1 MNLFKSIKSNL
12 GWISTPVSLIVAIY
26 FVGGLEI
33 PSIPLYLVLGLSAMY
48 MLLISR
54 AHFEISFLLLLLYLP
69 ITSLLARPDP
79 VFNSWLRYG
88 LFSVLFITTSG
99 LVQSPAARKFRKES
113 LTVLCWICVILSLG
127 SFVAYFLGINLF
139 VDRYTDQFYD
149 EYVAN
154 GHFSGL
160 CNHSMVLGPVAG
172 VATTYL
178 SYLAFYY
185 KKWWIW
191 LFAAMCASAALFAAS
206 RAAVGAALVGVVAI
220 IYFTAKRKNQFIG
233 RVLIIVLVGLITFPI
248 WNSALDG
255 IENKQNRTNVEGVFD
270 SRTTKIEAR
279 LDEFA
284 SSPIYGV
291 GFSAID
297 PHGKDSFNI
306 VSGSVEP
313 GTSWLAVLSMTG
325 LIGFILVVSIFF
337 KSFKNAKQDISN
349 IWPIGILSFFIV
361 HMLAEGYVFAAGNP
375 MTYLLWITV
384 GHCFDKN
391 SSQAI
396 E

>member
-1 MNLFKSIKSNL
+1 MALFKSIKNNL
-12 GWISTPVSLIVAIY
+12 GWISTPVSLIVAVY
-26 FVGGLEI
+26 FLGGI
-33 PSIPLYLVLGLSAMY
+33 NMPSIPLYLVLGLLAIY
-48 MLLISR
+48 MLLTSK
-54 AHFEISFLLLLLYLP
+54 AKFDISFLLLLLYLP
-69 ITSLLARPDP
+69 FTILLARPDP
-79 VFNSWLRYG
+79 VFNSWLRFG
-88 LFSVLFITTSG
+88 LFAALFITTSG
-99 LVQSPAARKFRKES
+99 LIQSPSARKFRKES
-113 LTVLCWICVILSLG
+113 LTILCWICVILSIG
-127 SFVAYFLGINLF
+127 SFIAYFLGINLF
-139 VDRYTDQFYD
+139 VDRYTDEFYD

-178 SYLAFYY
+178 SYLAYHY

-191 LFAAMCASAALFAAS
+191 LFAAMSASAALFAAS

-220 IYFTAKRKNQFIG
+220 IYFTAKKKQQFLG
-233 RVLIIVLVGLITFPI
+233 RVLVIILVGLLTYPI

-255 IENKQNRTNVEGVFD
+255 IENKQNRTQVEGVFD

-279 LDEFA
+279 IDEFV

-306 VSGSVEP
+306 RTGSVEP
-313 GTSWLAVLSMTG
+313 GTSWLAILSMTG
-325 LIGFILVVSIFF
+325 LIGFIIVVSIFY
-337 KSFKNAKQDISN
+337 KSFKNAKMNVSN

-384 GHCFDKN
+384 GHCFDN
-391 SSQAI
+391 NTAQSQ
-396 E
+396 